1 MDTPLSMKFSYDL
14 NCFKMFREVRFKLWP
29 LTIQRI
35 QLGQSQRANQAF
47 FLVFADLYINFT
59 KSLDNQIK
67 SNTIHYKNTH
77 TYSISRCTY
86 VNRWSVYLSIDWSIY
101 LSTNLS
107 VYLSIYLIDLIYLI
121 SLMYLICLICLINLS
136 NLSNH
141 SNQANLLNLSDL
153 SKVYLIY
160 LVYQSIDRSV
170 CLSVRPSTCLS
181 MYVQIYMFLYV

>member
-1 MDTPLSMKFSYDL
+1 
-14 NCFKMFREVRFKLWP
+14 MFREVRFKLWP

-67 SNTIHYKNTH
+67 SNQIQSTIKIH
-77 TYSISRCTY
+77 TLILYLDVHMWIDDLSI
-86 VNRWSVYLSIDWSIY
+86 YLSIDLSICLQIY
-101 LSTNLS
+101 LSI
-107 VYLSIYLIDLIYLI
+107 YLSIYLIDLIYLI
-121 SLMYLICLICLINLS
+121 SLIYLICLICLIDLS

-170 CLSVRPSTCLS
+170 CLSVCPSTCLS
-181 MYVQIYMFLYV
+181 MYV